1 MTRHP
6 LAVIL
11 SALLLLTTPLT
22 HSQNL
27 MSNDTGRYTL
37 DIKVSEVNTD
47 SPDATT
53 ASLAIDKVLTGN
65 ADEDGSRDVSKGDT
79 LNYTVTA
86 TNSGGTF
93 LTGVVVSDN
102 LTGDFTG
109 DGVHPACADPLAPSA
124 ACVLTV
130 EYVVRASDLGTT
142 IHNVGTADSDQTER
156 GRTVLGLRV
165 EGDAEAEETLADV
178 AAY

>member
-1 MTRHP
+1 MSGHP
-6 LAVIL
+6 VAAIL
-11 SALLLLTTPLT
+11 SALLFLITPLT

-37 DIKVSEVNTD
+37 DIKVSEMNTD

-53 ASLAIDKVLTGN
+53 ASLAVNKVLTGN
-65 ADEDGSRDVSKGDT
+65 ADEDGSHDVSKGDT
-79 LNYTVTA
+79 LTYTITA
-86 TNSGGTF
+86 TNSGGTT

-124 ACVLTV
+124 VCVLTV
-130 EYVVRASDLGTT
+130 DYVVRASDLGTT
-142 IHNVGTADSDQTER
+142 IHNVGSADSDQTGR
-156 GRTVLGLRV
+156 GRAVLGLRV
-165 EGDAEAEETLADV
+165 EDNEGAEETLADV
-178 AAY
+178 VN